1 MPTAAQLV
9 LLCDRQGAILEAKG
23 PWAEVA
29 QGAQGATLGWWVAD
43 SGSGL
48 ALDFLFELHREGAS
62 FGHRLPMAGES
73 SSALSFA
80 GLMAGEFGW
89 LIAAASERELR
100 AACRDLLTSVA
111 DLPHRP
117 SRENCELLNRLV
129 TSGGGEWPRRRSVGS
144 PESSTE
150 SSAET
155 LVRIEGGVTGLSAAT
170 LASVREL
177 LGILA
182 HSGMALFEEP
192 LSADQARVAA
202 AVARKSEAAVALLTQ
217 DRRPQDAAEEPL
229 AIEPVVQESV
239 ALHRTLA
246 ARRKVELTVE
256 LRQPLGR
263 MRLNSAVCELWLDTL
278 LAGAVDLAPPGDRV
292 EVVASVEGSP
302 EVATGNPALQL
313 VFRLVASLESARERL
328 AVAKRVAQEAGG
340 SLLVSPV
347 GEAVEVVA
355 RLPATSG

>member
-1 MPTAAQLV
+1 MPPAAQLI

-23 PWAEVA
+23 PWVEAA
-29 QGAQGATLGWWVAD
+29 QGAQGATGATLGWWVAD

-48 ALDFLFELHREGAS
+48 ALDFLFELHREGAT
-62 FGHRLPMAGES
+62 FGHCLPMAGET

-89 LIAAASERELR
+89 LIAAASDRDLR
-100 AACRDLLTSVA
+100 AACHELLTSAA

-129 TSGGGEWPRRRSVGS
+129 TSGGGEWSRGRVVGS
-144 PESSTE
+144 AEPSTVIDGRLAGIP
-150 SSAET
+150 S
-155 LVRIEGGVTGLSAAT
+155 AT

-202 AVARKSEAAVALLTQ
+202 AVARKSEAAAALLAQ
-217 DRRPQDAAEEPL
+217 DEKEQGADEPL

-246 ARRKVELTVE
+246 ARRQVELRVE

-263 MRLNSAVCELWLDTL
+263 LRLDSAVCDLWLDSL
-278 LAGAVDLAPPGDRV
+278 LAGAVDLAPPGDCV
-292 EVVASVEGSP
+292 EVVASVDGSRHG
-302 EVATGNPALQL
+302 ATGNPALQ
-313 VFRLVASLESARERL
+313 VAFHLVASLESARERL
-328 AVAKRVAQEAGG
+328 AVAKRVAEAVGG
-340 SLLVSPV
+340 SLVVSPV
-347 GEAVEVVA
+347 GESVEVVA